1 VGVMARVFVVCTGF
15 SIMCRHGL
23 TMMIMMPVPRLSWL
37 LNHLG
42 MGMMMMI
49 HGTILLE
56 YVA

>member
-1 VGVMARVFVVCTGF
+1 
-15 SIMCRHGL
+15 
-23 TMMIMMPVPRLSWL
+23 MMIMMPVPRLSWL